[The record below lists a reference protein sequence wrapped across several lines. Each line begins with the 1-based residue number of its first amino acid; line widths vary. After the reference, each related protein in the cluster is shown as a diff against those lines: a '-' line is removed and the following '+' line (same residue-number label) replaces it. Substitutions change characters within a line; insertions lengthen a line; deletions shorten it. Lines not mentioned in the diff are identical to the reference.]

1 MEIIPKLFI
10 FLHKSNKI
18 TFGNIFM
25 GGSKIMNEKK
35 NLIIQMLEK
44 IDDENYLNYLI
55 ELMKNLT
62 T

>member
-1 MEIIPKLFI
+1 
-10 FLHKSNKI
+10 
-18 TFGNIFM
+18 M

-55 ELMKNLT
+55 ELIKNLT